1 MKNKLKK
8 FVLPAF
14 ALFMAVSLAFATEA
28 DTFLETGYIQ
38 GPTGPIQVQVDC
50 KSEIL
55 DPCLFLGQ
63 QVYEDQQYTTP
74 MRKSQP

>member
-14 ALFMAVSLAFATEA
+14 ALLMAVSLAFATDAEA
-28 DTFLETGYIQ
+28 FLETGYIQ

-50 KSEIL
+50 KSEII
-55 DPCLFLGQ
+55 DPCLYLGQ
-63 QVYEDQQYTTP
+63 HVYEDPQFSTP